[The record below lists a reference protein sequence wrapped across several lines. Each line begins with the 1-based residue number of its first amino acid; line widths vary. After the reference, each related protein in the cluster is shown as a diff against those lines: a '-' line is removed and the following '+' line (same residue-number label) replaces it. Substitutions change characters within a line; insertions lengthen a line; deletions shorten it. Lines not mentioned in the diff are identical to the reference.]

1 MADLLANL
9 PPVPPSLK
17 SITPYL
23 QRAEELRTQDP
34 VIAYWCK
41 YSYLRNIL
49 LLKTRDAASRDLLL
63 ALLGALEETKNKIG
77 PNDAIHIESASSAY
91 VENFA
96 LKVFANADNEDRS
109 AHATRSTA
117 KKFLAAVNFL
127 EILKT
132 FPKSDISES
141 NEEKIRYAKWKAADI
156 AKAFREGRKPA
167 PGP

>member
-1 MADLLANL
+1 MKQWLSSSCLQNLNGCFRKEESDGLIDGNLMGIMADLLANL

-34 VIAYWCK
+34 IIAYWCK
-41 YSYLRNIL
+41 YNLSQKYTTVLTLVSEGAYYAAQIGIN
-49 LLKTRDAASRDLLL
+49 LKTRDAPSRDLLL
-63 ALLGALEETKNKIG
+63 ALLGALEQTKNEIG

-109 AHATRSTA
+109 GHSTRC
-117 KKFLAAVNFL
+117 AA
-127 EILKT
+127 
-132 FPKSDISES
+132 IS
-141 NEEKIRYAKWKAADI
+141 
-156 AKAFREGRKPA
+156 
-167 PGP
+167 